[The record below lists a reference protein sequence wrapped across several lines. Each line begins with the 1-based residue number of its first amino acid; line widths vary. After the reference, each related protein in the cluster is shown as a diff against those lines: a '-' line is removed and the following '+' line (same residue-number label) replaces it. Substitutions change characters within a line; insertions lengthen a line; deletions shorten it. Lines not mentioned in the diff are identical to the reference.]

1 MTVAGCGRP
10 QNGSFSVRYW
20 SILFALAAISVV
32 AAFVYSYFHPD
43 WWLPNGAGDFHK
55 VVSTFGREIDS
66 LFLII
71 LWITGIVFI
80 GTQVVLVWA
89 MHRFVDVRDAQGRPV
104 RKADYFHGSQRLEVI
119 WTIIPAAIL
128 VFIALY
134 QMGTWAE
141 IKFRSAAPKVPPL
154 AEITARQFQ
163 WVMRYPGPDGRLNT
177 RDDLVVVD
185 DLHFVKG
192 KQALI
197 YLKSSDVL
205 HSFYLPQL
213 RIKQDAVPGLT
224 IPVWFDADEAGE
236 YELVCAELCGW
247 GHYKMRGQVTVHASE
262 EEWQKWIDEKLA
274 EQNRSQLTMA
284 SGPEGR

>member
-1 MTVAGCGRP
+1 
-10 QNGSFSVRYW
+10 VRYW
-20 SILFALAAISVV
+20 SILFAIAAIAVV
-32 AAFVYSYFHPD
+32 AAFGYSYFHPD
-43 WWLPNGAGDFHK
+43 WWLPNPADKPHE
-55 VVSTFGREIDS
+55 VVSTFGKEIDS

-80 GTQVVLVWA
+80 GTQVVMVWA
-89 MHRFVDVRDAQGRPV
+89 MHRFVDQRDTQGRPV
-104 RKADYFHGSQRLEVI
+104 RQAEYFHGSQRLEVI

-154 AEITARQFQ
+154 AEITGRQFQ

-185 DLHFVKG
+185 DLHFVKN
-192 KQALI
+192 KTALI

-205 HSFYLPQL
+205 HSFFLPQL
-213 RIKQDAVPGLT
+213 RMKQDAVPGLT
-224 IPVWFDADEAGE
+224 IPVWFDCHESGK

-247 GHYKMRGQVTVHASE
+247 GHYKMRGQVTVHE
-262 EEWQKWIDEKLA
+262 TDEQFQQWIDEKLA

-284 SGPEGR
+284 SGPEER

>member
-1 MTVAGCGRP
+1 
-10 QNGSFSVRYW
+10 VRYW
-20 SILFALAAISVV
+20 SVLFALAAVATV
-32 AAFVYSYFHPD
+32 AAFVYAPFSPD
-43 WWLPNGAGDFHK
+43 WWLPNNTPGAPHHA
-55 VVSTFGREIDS
+55 VSTFGREIDS

-71 LWITGIVFI
+71 LVITGVVFI
-80 GTQVVLVWA
+80 ATQVVLVYA
-89 MHRFVDVRDAQGRPV
+89 AYKFADEKDAQGRPV

-141 IKFRSAAPKVPPL
+141 IKFRSMAPKVPPL

-163 WVMRYPGPDGRLNT
+163 WVMRYSGPDGRLNT
-177 RDDLVVVD
+177 RDDLVVVN
-185 DLHFVKG
+185 DLHFVKN

-205 HSFYLPQL
+205 HSFFLPHL

-224 IPVWFDADEAGE
+224 IPVWFDADTANTSGD

-247 GHYKMRGQVTVHASE
+247 GHYKMRGRVTVHETESDFQQ
-262 EEWQKWIDEKLA
+262 WLDDKLA

-284 SGPEGR
+284 TGSQGR

>member
-1 MTVAGCGRP
+1 M
-10 QNGSFSVRYW
+10 RYW
-20 SILFALAAISVV
+20 SILFALAAIFTV
-32 AAFVYSYFHPD
+32 ACFLYAPFAAD
-43 WWLPNGAGDFHK
+43 WWLPNAPGDHLR

-71 LWITGIVFI
+71 LVITGVVFI
-80 GTQVVLVWA
+80 GTQVVLVMA
-89 MHRFVDVRDAQGRPV
+89 AYRFVDEKDAQGQPI

-134 QMGTWAE
+134 QMGTWAD
-141 IKFRSAAPKVPPL
+141 IKFRSSAPKVPPL

-177 RDDLVVVD
+177 RDDLVVVN
-185 DLHFVKG
+185 DLHFVKN

-197 YLKSSDVL
+197 YLKTSDVL
-205 HSFYLPQL
+205 HSFYLPHL
-213 RIKQDAVPGLT
+213 RVKQDAVPGLT
-224 IPVWFDADEAGE
+224 IPVWFDADTSGE

-247 GHYKMRGQVTVHASE
+247 GHYKMRGRVTVHETESE
-262 EEWQKWIDEKLA
+262 FQRWVDDRLT
-274 EQNRSQLTMA
+274 EQNRSQVAMTT
-284 SGPEGR
+284 GTQGR

>member
-1 MTVAGCGRP
+1 
-10 QNGSFSVRYW
+10 VRSW
-20 SILFALAAISVV
+20 SILFALAAVATV
-32 AAFVYSYFHPD
+32 AAFIYAPFSPD
-43 WWLPNGAGDFHK
+43 WWLPNNAPGLPYHA
-55 VVSTFGREIDS
+55 VSKFGREIDS

-71 LWITGIVFI
+71 LIITGVVFI
-80 GTQVVLVWA
+80 GTQIVLVYVA
-89 MHRFVDVRDAQGRPV
+89 YKFVDEKDAAGRPV

-141 IKFRSAAPKVPPL
+141 IKFRSMAPKVPPL

-163 WVMRYPGPDGRLNT
+163 WVMRYPGPDGKLNS
-177 RDDLVVVD
+177 RDDLVVVN
-185 DLHFVKG
+185 DLHFVKN

-205 HSFYLPQL
+205 HSFFLPHL
-213 RIKQDAVPGLT
+213 RLKQDAVPGLT
-224 IPVWFDADEAGE
+224 IPVWFDADHAGD

-247 GHYKMRGQVTVHASE
+247 GHYKMRGKVKVHETESDFQQ
-262 EEWQKWIDEKLA
+262 WVDDKLA

-284 SGPEGR
+284 TDSQGR

>member
-1 MTVAGCGRP
+1 MR
-10 QNGSFSVRYW
+10 NW
-20 SILFALAAISVV
+20 SILFALAAIGTVGC
-32 AAFVYSYFHPD
+32 FVYAPFSPD
-43 WWLPNGAGDFHK
+43 WWLPNTLADHSP
-55 VVSTFGREIDS
+55 VSSTFGREIDS
-66 LFLII
+66 LYLII

-80 GTQVVLVWA
+80 ATQVVLVWA
-89 MHRFVDVRDAQGRPV
+89 MHRFADERDAQGRPL

-141 IKFRSAAPKVPPL
+141 IKFRSSAPKVRPL

-163 WVMRYPGPDGRLNT
+163 WVMHYPGPDGQLNT
-177 RDDLVVVD
+177 RDDLVMVD
-185 DLHFVKG
+185 DLHFVRNKT
-192 KQALI
+192 ALI

-205 HSFYLPQL
+205 HSFFLPQL

-224 IPVWFDADEAGE
+224 IPVWFDADRAGE
-236 YELVCAELCGW
+236 YELACAELCGW
-247 GHYKMRGQVTVHASE
+247 GHYKMRGRVTVHETDE
-262 EEWQKWIDEKLA
+262 EFQKWIDDRLA